1 MNPVLNRGRG
11 HKLWL
16 WGFVFGSEILFFFF
30 PTVGVVQCF
39 HLTPGDAVGSSALEI
54 SQIQVE
60 EVMYGIFSIGDNPF
74 SSRRQGEVIF

>member
-11 HKLWL
+11 HKLCL
-16 WGFVFGSEILFFFF
+16 W
-30 PTVGVVQCF
+30 CF

-74 SSRRQGEVIF
+74 SSRRWGDVIF